1 MKLFAVYFSGTGNTK
16 YAVER
21 FLTHFPG
28 SEAHSIEEPIDFL
41 SAARSFDMILV
52 AHPIYGSEMPLLMR
66 DFLRGNQALFENKD
80 LVTLVTQYLFS
91 GDGGSLAFRLV
102 RKQIRTHLA
111 SLHVNMPVNLNV
123 PPFFTVKNGAENG
136 KKLSKA
142 NQTIDRCAEAV
153 RQREPCKKGKGL
165 FPFLLG
171 YLSQRLWYRL
181 FVFPHYRSKLAIDP
195 ETCTLCRLCAADCPA
210 GNLKLADERVV
221 PQNRCMLCYRCL
233 NRCPAGAITLFSHLD
248 GERQYRGAE
257 GGAECGS

>member
-91 GDGGSLAFRLV
+91 GDGCSLAFRLV

-153 RQREPCKKGKGL
+153 DNASRVKKGRASSPSCWDTCPSGCGTGCLCFRTTGANWPSTPK
-165 FPFLLG
+165 
-171 YLSQRLWYRL
+171 
-181 FVFPHYRSKLAIDP
+181 HARSAGFAP
-195 ETCTLCRLCAADCPA
+195 RTARPA
-210 GNLKLADERVV
+210 
-221 PQNRCMLCYRCL
+221 
-233 NRCPAGAITLFSHLD
+233 T
-248 GERQYRGAE
+248 
-257 GGAECGS
+257 